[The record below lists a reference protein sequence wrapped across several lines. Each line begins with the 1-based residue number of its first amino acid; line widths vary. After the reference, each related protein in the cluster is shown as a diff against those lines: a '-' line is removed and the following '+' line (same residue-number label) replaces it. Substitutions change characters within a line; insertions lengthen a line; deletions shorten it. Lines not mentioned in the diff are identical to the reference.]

1 MSKFTNKPGQG
12 VLLVNANKP
21 AEKQPDYKGEI
32 VLDRDYS
39 AGSTIRIAGWRKT
52 TKINHLIA
60 IAIDQR
66 QNEDK
71 IWPKPVGGR
80 DDDNTVPF

>member
-1 MSKFTNKPGQG
+1 MSKFVNRPGQG
-12 VLLVNANKP
+12 VLLVNDKKT

-32 VLDRDYS
+32 VLDRDYG
-39 AGSTIRIAGWRKT
+39 AGSTIRIAGWRKA

-71 IWPKPVGGR
+71 QWPKPV
-80 DDDNTVPF
+80 DDNSVPF